1 MHSSPGVSESWGS
14 SLARRICG
22 FYQYFIYSA
31 VSWLSHSV
39 NNSICN
45 VTRIKSLDVVT
56 NFKFFSSLVKVKENI
71 SKLPFLFSVG
81 NKKNDNDSSPEN
93 WEFENGNFTLKTR
106 QMFHENETITG
117 HFVFVFDESSVR
129 EIIWFSCPPSFS
141 KSSVLKLFSVHT
153 QMESQCFQIA
163 SVYRAFS
170 KSSVFATD

>member
-1 MHSSPGVSESWGS
+1 M
-14 SLARRICG
+14 
-22 FYQYFIYSA
+22 
-31 VSWLSHSV
+31 SWLSHSV

-81 NKKNDNDSSPEN
+81 NKKNDNDSSPVDATLEK
-93 WEFENGNFTLKTR
+93 FENGNFTLKTR

-129 EIIWFSCPPSFS
+129 EII
-141 KSSVLKLFSVHT
+141 
-153 QMESQCFQIA
+153 
-163 SVYRAFS
+163 
-170 KSSVFATD
+170 